1 MRFIRRGSWQL
12 STTKDKKVEKDA
24 LEEFARFLLDEN
36 TWIHVGVVALKIVFI
51 IIVSMIIVNVGK
63 RIIKRVFMIKLKGPL
78 RKEERR
84 ERTLLKLLENT
95 LTYVVYFSA
104 ILSILQ
110 EFSIDVKGLLAGAG
124 VLGLAVGFGA
134 QSLVKD
140 VISGFFILFEDQF
153 SVGDYVKIGTAEG
166 QVEEIGLRT
175 TKIKNFTGEL
185 FILPNG
191 TITQVV
197 NYSLKNSL
205 AIVDVTI
212 PFEQGIEH
220 VEKAIDSYL
229 ESISKDNTDLL
240 GRPRLIGAYD
250 FTDEAVIERIIVET
264 KPMRHYDVAR
274 NISVGLKPYLEKDG
288 IQIPYPALVTKSF
301 DNR

>member
-1 MRFIRRGSWQL
+1 MKEKMIVEKYLRKRIMIKQL
-12 STTKDKKVEKDA
+12 SIIFDQDTWANIGTT
-24 LEEFARFLLDEN
+24 
-36 TWIHVGVVALKIVFI
+36 ALKIVFI
-51 IIVSMIIVNVGK
+51 IMISIIVVQVGRFIIRK
-63 RIIKRVFMIKLKGPL
+63 IFKIKFNGRIRQ
-78 RKEERR
+78 EERR
-84 ERTLLKLLENT
+84 EQTLHKLLENA
-95 LTYVVYFSA
+95 LSYVVYFSA
-104 ILSILQ
+104 ILAILQ

-166 QVEEIGLRT
+166 KVEEIGLRT

-197 NYSLKNSL
+197 NYSVKNSL

-212 PFEQGIEH
+212 PFELGIEK
-220 VEKAIDSYL
+220 VEKLIEEYL
-229 ESISKDNTDLL
+229 DLMSKDNPDLL
-240 GRPRLIGAYD
+240 GKPKLVGAHD
-250 FTDEAVIERIIVET
+250 FTEDSVIERVVAET
-264 KPMRHYDVAR
+264 KPMRHYDIAR
-274 NISVGLKPYLEKDG
+274 DISIG
-288 IQIPYPALVTKSF
+288 IKKHLQGEGIEIPYPTLVSKSLS
-301 DNR
+301 

>member
-1 MRFIRRGSWQL
+1 MRMTESLKDFIRKL
-12 STTKDKKVEKDA
+12 LFDEETEKVRKFIFSEDTWFSFI
-24 LEEFARFLLDEN
+24 ELL
-36 TWIHVGVVALKIVFI
+36 IKIVFI
-51 IIVSMIIVNVGK
+51 IAISVLVIHVGK
-63 RIIKRVFMIKLKGPL
+63 YIIRRIFKIKLKGPI

-84 ERTLLKLLENT
+84 EQTLLKLLENA
-95 LTYVVYFSA
+95 LSYVISFSA
-104 ILSILQ
+104 ILAILQ
-110 EFSIDVKGLLAGAG
+110 EFNIDVKGLLAGAG

-166 QVEEIGLRT
+166 TVEEIGLRT

-191 TITQVV
+191 TIAQVI

-212 PFEQGIEH
+212 PFESGIEK
-220 VEKAIDSYL
+220 VEKSIDAFLKSM
-229 ESISKDNTDLL
+229 SKDNPDLL
-240 GRPRLIGAYD
+240 GKPKLIGAHD
-250 FTDEAVIERIIVET
+250 FTEDAVIERIIVET
-264 KPMRHYDVAR
+264 LPMRHFDIAR
-274 NISVGLKPYLEKDG
+274 NISMGIKKHLEQEG
-288 IQIPYPALVTKSF
+288 IEIPYPTLVSKSF
-301 DNR
+301 NNA

>member
-1 MRFIRRGSWQL
+1 MTNKQTEGIKEVLINEETEKIGRFIFSEQ
-12 STTKDKKVEKDA
+12 
-24 LEEFARFLLDEN
+24 
-36 TWIHVGVVALKIVFI
+36 TWIDFGIIAVRIAI
-51 IIVSMIIVNVGK
+51 IIAISIIVVQVGK
-63 RIIKRVFMIKLKGPL
+63 YIIRKIFKIKLKGPI

-84 ERTLLKLLENT
+84 EQTLLKLLENT
-95 LTYVVYFSA
+95 LSYVIYFSA

-110 EFSIDVKGLLAGAG
+110 EFNIDVKGLLAGAG

-166 QVEEIGLRT
+166 KVEEIGLRT

-212 PFEQGIEH
+212 PFELGIEK
-220 VEKAIDSYL
+220 VEKAIDAFLDSM
-229 ESISKDNTDLL
+229 SKDNPDLL
-240 GRPRLIGAYD
+240 GKPKLIGAHD
-250 FTDEAVIERIIVET
+250 FTEDSVIERIIVET
-264 KPMRHYDVAR
+264 KPMRHYDIAR
-274 NISVGLKPYLEKDG
+274 NISMGIKKHLEQEG
-288 IQIPYPALVTKSF
+288 IEIPYPILVSKSF
-301 DNR
+301 NNQ

>member
-1 MRFIRRGSWQL
+1 MP
-12 STTKDKKVEKDA
+12 TDKDA
-24 LEEFARFLLDEN
+24 KNEKETWENLGRYLFDED
-36 TWIHVGVVALKIVFI
+36 TWIHFGEVALKII
-51 IIVSMIIVNVGK
+51 IIILISMVIVNVGK
-63 RIIKRVFMIKLKGPL
+63 RIIRKVFLIKLKGPL

-84 ERTLLKLLENT
+84 ELTLLKLLENT

-104 ILSILQ
+104 IIPILQ
-110 EFSIDVKGLLAGAG
+110 EFDIDVKGLLAGAG

-140 VISGFFILFEDQF
+140 IISGFFILFEDQF
-153 SVGDYVKIGTAEG
+153 SVGDYVKIGSAEG

-191 TITQVV
+191 TIAQVV
-197 NYSLKNSL
+197 NYSMKNSL

-220 VEKAIDSYL
+220 VEKAIDNYL
-229 ESISKDNTDLL
+229 ETMSKDNADLL
-240 GRPRLIGAYD
+240 GRPRLIGAHD
-250 FTDEAVIERIIVET
+250 FTDEAVIERIIAET

-274 NISVGLKPYLEKDG
+274 NISMGLKPHLEQEG
-288 IQIPYPALVTKSF
+288 IQIPYPALITKSF

>member
-1 MRFIRRGSWQL
+1 M
-12 STTKDKKVEKDA
+12 TDKKAEKDA
-24 LEEFARFLLDEN
+24 WDQFGRYVFDED
-36 TWIHVGVVALKIVFI
+36 TWIHFGLVALKIVFI
-51 IIVSMIIVNVGK
+51 ILISMIIVNVGK
-63 RIIKRVFMIKLKGPL
+63 RIIKKVFMIKLKGPL

-191 TITQVV
+191 TIAQVV

-212 PFEQGIEH
+212 PFEQGIER
-220 VEKAIDSYL
+220 VEKAIDQYL
-229 ESISKDNTDLL
+229 ETMSKNNSDLL
-240 GRPRLIGAYD
+240 GKPRLVGAYD

-264 KPMRHYDVAR
+264 KPMRHYDIAR
-274 NISVGLKPYLEKDG
+274 AISMGLKPHLEQEG
-288 IQIPYPALVTKSF
+288 IQIPYPALITKSF

>member
-1 MRFIRRGSWQL
+1 MTNKQTEGIKEVLLNEETEKIGRFIFSEQ
-12 STTKDKKVEKDA
+12 
-24 LEEFARFLLDEN
+24 
-36 TWIHVGVVALKIVFI
+36 TWIDFGILAVRIAI
-51 IIVSMIIVNVGK
+51 IIAISIIVVQVGK
-63 RIIKRVFMIKLKGPL
+63 YIIRKIFKIKLKGPI

-84 ERTLLKLLENT
+84 EQTLLKLLENT
-95 LTYVVYFSA
+95 LSYVIYFSA

-110 EFSIDVKGLLAGAG
+110 EFNIDVKGLLAGAG

-166 QVEEIGLRT
+166 KVEEIGLRT

-205 AIVDVTI
+205 AIVDVAI
-212 PFEQGIEH
+212 PFELGIEK
-220 VEKAIDSYL
+220 VEKLIDAFLDSM
-229 ESISKDNTDLL
+229 SKDNPDLL
-240 GRPRLIGAYD
+240 GKPKLIGAHD
-250 FTDEAVIERIIVET
+250 FTEDSVIERIIVET
-264 KPMRHYDVAR
+264 KPMRHYDIAR
-274 NISVGLKPYLEKDG
+274 NISVGIKKHLDQEG
-288 IQIPYPALVTKSF
+288 IEIPYPILVSKSF
-301 DNR
+301 NNQ